1 MNRFDRFGS
10 EDAGY
15 RKLTLAVRRALRR
28 LLPLLNEKAR
38 DQYMA
43 LEQATNAREVY
54 STDAVAQ
61 WAYALG
67 ASGWR
72 DADAAVARP
81 QAGYCAAHTPSKS
94 SVRVTPSAFDTAT
107 SVANVT
113 LLSPLSIVW

>member
-1 MNRFDRFGS
+1 MPRRTQRARRTGPTVEQLMNRFDRFGS

-43 LEQATNAREVY
+43 VEQATNAREVY

-67 ASGWR
+67 LR
-72 DADAAVARP
+72 DGAMPTPRLRVRKRAVARLTRLRRARP
-81 QAGYCAAHTPSKS
+81 G
-94 SVRVTPSAFDTAT
+94 
-107 SVANVT
+107 
-113 LLSPLSIVW
+113 